1 MATQRYETV
10 IKDLEQYYSP
20 KCPIILAAYAILFD
34 TKERKYGAQLK
45 LKNCSDKEISSV
57 IVSIK
62 AINPYEKLSEEVQ
75 EFQYINVNAKPGDF
89 FGSKTFVPF
98 SKESMVKKLQVKIK
112 SAFFKNGDIWH
123 SEEGEILQINMEKL
137 SSSLSE
143 AQIGEYRL
151 LLNPKMKY
159 MPYQKDRF
167 WLCSCGEVHYDGIER
182 CNACGVD
189 KEKEFLYLNQYERT
203 RALEAREEERKEKK
217 YNTAISYKDR
227 GDIDSL
233 RNALIDFNSIAD
245 YKDAKEK
252 AEECQKLI
260 EEKRLETERQIEI
273 RRIEEEERKRAIK
286 NKVKKI
292 SIAVLLF
299 AVAIGAF
306 FIGIKVLAPNIKY
319 NSAEKL
325 LESGQYDE
333 AEAAFTEL
341 GDFKDSEE
349 KIYECKYQKAMSLLS
364 EGKIQD
370 SYELLSTIPTYT
382 DAHDALKHFGEVP
395 VSVAMDCYEYPESKI
410 FTFNIGYDNSGR
422 INSAEMVNED
432 GEEVYSFS
440 FDENGQVTGMTD
452 HKKDRE
458 WSYTYNDDG
467 SVNMYLLTDSG
478 FKAKKYQFDG
488 YGNLAVRYFPN
499 PNKSEDQYF
508 DEKYNHSTDKQD
520 NRNDK
525 EVNNTYKD
533 GKLTSVKYTHGSKI
547 YSSDISYELQ
557 YFPDEYVNN
566 HFIWKT
572 FRLINPWIWGGLP
585 GD

>member
-1 MATQRYETV
+1 
-10 IKDLEQYYSP
+10 
-20 KCPIILAAYAILFD
+20 
-34 TKERKYGAQLK
+34 
-45 LKNCSDKEISSV
+45 
-57 IVSIK
+57 
-62 AINPYEKLSEEVQ
+62 
-75 EFQYINVNAKPGDF
+75 
-89 FGSKTFVPF
+89 
-98 SKESMVKKLQVKIK
+98 
-112 SAFFKNGDIWH
+112 
-123 SEEGEILQINMEKL
+123 
-137 SSSLSE
+137 
-143 AQIGEYRL
+143 
-151 LLNPKMKY
+151 
-159 MPYQKDRF
+159 
-167 WLCSCGEVHYDGIER
+167 
-182 CNACGVD
+182 
-189 KEKEFLYLNQYERT
+189 
-203 RALEAREEERKEKK
+203 
-217 YNTAISYKDR
+217 
-227 GDIDSL
+227 
-233 RNALIDFNSIAD
+233 
-245 YKDAKEK
+245 
-252 AEECQKLI
+252 
-260 EEKRLETERQIEI
+260 
-273 RRIEEEERKRAIK
+273 
-286 NKVKKI
+286 
-292 SIAVLLF
+292 
-299 AVAIGAF
+299 
-306 FIGIKVLAPNIKY
+306 
-319 NSAEKL
+319 
-325 LESGQYDE
+325 
-333 AEAAFTEL
+333 
-341 GDFKDSEE
+341 
-349 KIYECKYQKAMSLLS
+349 
-364 EGKIQD
+364 
-370 SYELLSTIPTYT
+370 
-382 DAHDALKHFGEVP
+382 
-395 VSVAMDCYEYPESKI
+395 MDCYEYPESKI

-585 GD
+585 GE